1 MKRSVAIPFVVLALV
16 LTGIVV
22 LQSNGPAE
30 PIYNGRRLRDWL
42 KDYGS
47 GSGPRHDAAY
57 LALKAIGSNAIPYLL
72 FEFESGDPK
81 WVTRL
86 KRSAFTRGVL
96 KRQLQSE
103 DPIRYTKAVHG
114 LLLLGPQLAPVL
126 PRLAKYLDDPT
137 RCEYATLLVASAGEA
152 GLRYFLTVL
161 NSSDPTRVKSAL
173 RGIARMRAAAAI
185 PVVLPLLNHPAP
197 AVRVCAVRC
206 LSQIRSNDPLATSAL
221 QRALV
226 DPAREVRW
234 EAAMALR
241 YYSGSV
247 PLRAESERDSTR
259 NKAWYPPLLPVA
271 EVLADKSP
279 TNDSE
284 IVVGPAWP
292 SLFPVNAHYDLW
304 SLNCPTRLLQ

>member
-1 MKRSVAIPFVVLALV
+1 MKRWVAIPFVALALV
-16 LTGIVV
+16 LTGIVI

-96 KRQLQSE
+96 KRQFQSE

-152 GLRYFLTVL
+152 VTGITTSLA
-161 NSSDPTRVKSAL
+161 SAD
-173 RGIARMRAAAAI
+173 AR
-185 PVVLPLLNHPAP
+185 
-197 AVRVCAVRC
+197 
-206 LSQIRSNDPLATSAL
+206 
-221 QRALV
+221 
-226 DPAREVRW
+226 
-234 EAAMALR
+234 
-241 YYSGSV
+241 
-247 PLRAESERDSTR
+247 
-259 NKAWYPPLLPVA
+259 
-271 EVLADKSP
+271 
-279 TNDSE
+279 
-284 IVVGPAWP
+284 
-292 SLFPVNAHYDLW
+292 
-304 SLNCPTRLLQ
+304 